1 MRTAAT
7 IKLNDMAISTIQ
19 LGFVGESNHNKIVF
33 DCEAVFSENPS
44 AVQSITVTPPVG
56 DPYPVVSARVGNNVE
71 WIVGDSD
78 VAVEGDGKVQ
88 LTFVENNETIK
99 SYEANTTIMVSSI
112 PGQEPTA
119 IADWITAA
127 NATLEEVDEAIP
139 TGGTKGQVLAK
150 ASNADRDTEWVSYSG
165 SYNDMSD
172 KPQIEGVTL
181 SGDVSLQDLGA
192 AAAEDIPDVSGFY
205 TKPESGI
212 PASDLATG
220 VIPDVSGFYSKPQT
234 GIPATDIADGVIPDV
249 SGFYTKP
256 STGIPASDLAT
267 GVIPDVSGY
276 YTKPTEGIPDTD
288 MSTGVRTS
296 LGKADSA
303 YQKPGTGIPAGDLAS
318 GVIPDVS
325 GFYTKPSGGIPD
337 TDLSSGVQTSLG
349 KADSAYQKP
358 GSGIPASDLATG
370 VIPDPTEI
378 IDDTAGDGDTDLT
391 WSADKIKEE
400 TDELKEAIENVEGQ
414 IAVVQTFTSDE
425 VVNGIYSSTTGNIN
439 TDYKYG
445 LSNSVP
451 IYIGS
456 NGKAKIKCNGYYIRA
471 FRFPAEGVTGF
482 TYTDYTAD
490 EVTLSGTSTLVR
502 VAFTVRK
509 DPSVS
514 TALTSSEIADIL
526 SKLSVEKNM
535 SAVIEDVE
543 KEIGTI
549 IGMKSVVPEKWVNA
563 IYSSTT
569 GRINYQYKYAIS
581 NEIKIPIRQNA
592 VVRCPGYYIR
602 AFRFSADSTSFDY
615 IGYVADEVTLDP
627 TSTLKY
633 LGFSIRINPNSS
645 TALTEEQIAD
655 IKSKVSVQILTT
667 TTDDDLTEIG
677 IPADAYFVGKA
688 LSNSAKN
695 NCIIGR
701 PSVYHSTNPTA
712 VSFDETDYTDVYDAY
727 DSLCVAYPK
736 WIQKQT
742 DIGTDADSNPIC
754 LYKLRLFNPIVGK
767 VDPWSYNDGEKVN
780 YWQDTFKY
788 RRALLT
794 SGAHGNEKCA
804 VWGLL
809 YFITDLLASSDEWA
823 SFIKGN
829 YELDIIPVIDPWGY
843 NNNSRNNKNDVNI
856 NRDYLSPTQP
866 ETQAVVDYIQSVK
879 DEIFCS
885 IDCHGTSGNYGY
897 VSARQENPAFG
908 EIMRVANA
916 MFGATADD
924 VATVATSMSI
934 SSDYYP
940 YSYGCMSENEGTLH
954 HYLYVNGVTE
964 YAVTLEAPNKT
975 GTNGGLATK
984 YINEGLGNLLQG
996 FLSIFKI
1003 V

>member
-1 MRTAAT
+1 MRTVSYRLADLSNVT
-7 IKLNDMAISTIQ
+7 IS
-19 LGFVGESNHNKIVF
+19 LGFVGENEHTRVQFDAKKIFEQYPDAIPALTVRPPNG
-33 DCEAVFSENPS
+33 DAYPAV
-44 AVQSITVTPPVG
+44 ITLDG
-56 DPYPVVSARVGNNVE
+56 DLVIWDVS
-71 WIVGDSD
+71 DSD
-78 VAVEGDGKVQ
+78 LAYQGTGEIQLVFTEGETVAKSYIARTRISRSIVPTGEAP
-88 LTFVENNETIK
+88 TPVENWM
-99 SYEANTTIMVSSI
+99 AH
-112 PGQEPTA
+112 
-119 IADWITAA
+119 AA
-127 NATLEEVDEAIP
+127 EVLEEVDEAIP
-139 TGGTKGQVLAK
+139 TGGTTGQVLAK
-150 ASNADRDTEWVSYSG
+150 KSDADRDTEWVDQTGGGGGTSN
-165 SYNDMSD
+165 YNDLSN
-172 KPQIEGVTL
+172 KPQIGGVTL
-181 SGDVSLQDLGA
+181 SGNKTLHDLGA
-192 AAAEDIPDVSGFY
+192 AAEEDIPV
-205 TKPESGI
+205 
-212 PASDLATG
+212 
-220 VIPDVSGFYSKPQT
+220 VHNV
-234 GIPATDIADGVIPDV
+234 
-249 SGFYTKP
+249 
-256 STGIPASDLAT
+256 
-267 GVIPDVSGY
+267 
-276 YTKPTEGIPDTD
+276 
-288 MSTGVRTS
+288 
-296 LGKADSA
+296 
-303 YQKPGTGIPAGDLAS
+303 PAGGSANQVLAKAS
-318 GVIPDVS
+318 GTDYDLKWVNQ
-325 GFYTKPSGGIPD
+325 SGG
-337 TDLSSGVQTSLG
+337 GG
-349 KADSAYQKP
+349 GGA
-358 GSGIPASDLATG
+358 
-370 VIPDPTEI
+370 E
-378 IDDTAGDGDTDLT
+378 IDDTAGEGDTDVV
-391 WSADKIKEE
+391 WSADKTWTENE
-400 TDELKEAIENVEGQ
+400 ALKEAIASIEDG
-414 IAVVQTFTSDE
+414 IVVAQTFSSGE

-456 NGKAKIKCNGYYIRA
+456 NGKAVIKCTGYYIRA
-471 FRFPAEGVTGF
+471 FKLPAEGTSGF
-482 TYTDYTAD
+482 TYTDYTED
-490 EVTLSGTSTLVR
+490 EITVSGTSTLVR
-502 VAFTVRK
+502 VVFTVRK
-509 DPSVS
+509 DPNVS
-514 TALTSSEIADIL
+514 TALTSEEIADIL
-526 SKLSVEKNM
+526 SKLVVDRSM
-535 SAVIEDVE
+535 PAVVEDVE

-569 GRINYQYKYAIS
+569 GRINSQYKYAIS
-581 NEIKIPIRQNA
+581 NEIKIPIRQKV

-615 IGYVADEVTLDP
+615 VGYVAEEVTLEP

-633 LGFSIRINPNSS
+633 FGFSIRINPNSS
-645 TALTEEQIAD
+645 TALTEQQIAD
-655 IKSKVSVQILTT
+655 IKSKVSVQIMTT

-712 VSFDETDYTDVYDAY
+712 ESYDETEYTDVYDAY
-727 DSLCVAYPK
+727 DALCVAYPK

-788 RRALLT
+788 RRALVT
-794 SGAHGNEKCA
+794 SGAHGNERCA

-843 NNNSRNNKNDVNI
+843 DNNSRNNKNDVNI

-866 ETQAVVDYIQSVK
+866 ETQAVVNYIQSVK

-924 VATVATSMSI
+924 IATVATSMSI

-954 HYLYVNGVTE
+954 QYLYVNGITN
-964 YAVTLEAPNKT
+964 YAVTLETPNKT

>member
-1 MRTAAT
+1 MRSVSIRQLDMKQAT
-7 IKLNDMAISTIQ
+7 IP
-19 LGFVGESNHNKIVF
+19 LGFEGENEFTEVRIDCKKTF
-33 DCEAVFSENPS
+33 DQHPNAVPS
-44 AVQSITVTPPVG
+44 MTVTDPAGNKYPAVVTRDG
-56 DPYPVVSARVGNNVE
+56 DVVV
-71 WIVGDSD
+71 W
-78 VAVEGDGKVQ
+78 Q
-88 LTFVENNETIK
+88 LTAGDLTTKGYGEIQIEFIIDGTVIGKTDIARTRIERSIFPEGEAPEPVQNWID
-99 SYEANTTIMVSSI
+99 EAN
-112 PGQEPTA
+112 Q
-119 IADWITAA
+119 
-127 NATLEEVDEAIP
+127 TLAEVEEAKQAFP
-139 TGGTKGQVLAK
+139 AGGTTGQVLTK
-150 ASNADRDTEWVSYSG
+150 KSDEDYDTEWKTPQGGGGGTSN
-165 SYNDMSD
+165 YNDLD
-172 KPQIEGVTL
+172 NKPSINGVTL
-181 SGDVSLQDLGA
+181 SGNKSLSDLSIPSQEDVNA
-192 AAAEDIPDVSGFY
+192 KY
-205 TKPESGI
+205 TKPQGGI
-212 PASDLATG
+212 PASDIDPSA
-220 VIPDVSGFYSKPQT
+220 IPS
-234 GIPATDIADGVIPDV
+234 
-249 SGFYTKP
+249 
-256 STGIPASDLAT
+256 
-267 GVIPDVSGY
+267 
-276 YTKPTEGIPDTD
+276 PT
-288 MSTGVRTS
+288 S
-296 LGKADSA
+296 
-303 YQKPGTGIPAGDLAS
+303 
-318 GVIPDVS
+318 
-325 GFYTKPSGGIPD
+325 
-337 TDLSSGVQTSLG
+337 
-349 KADSAYQKP
+349 
-358 GSGIPASDLATG
+358 
-370 VIPDPTEI
+370 I
-378 IDDTAGDGDTDLT
+378 IDDNAGEGDTNKVL
-391 WSADKIKEE
+391 SADKVTEI
-400 TDELKEAIENVEGQ
+400 TTGLSEAIENVEGQ